1 MQTHHKEILLNAL
14 ALAGLLFLLR
24 WLELRLVIIE
34 HSFEIYASAI
44 ALIFTLL
51 GIWLAM
57 KITKP
62 RKEIVIVEKEVTY
75 DNFIFN
81 DEECLRRNISKR
93 ELEVLSLLADG
104 LSNAEIAERL
114 FVSMNNVK
122 THVSKLLEKLEVSRR
137 KQAIDKARRLGLI
150 SSHPKV

>member
-81 DEECLRRNISKR
+81 DKECLRRNISKR